1 MQRGAPDFREGADFS
16 MRWSEGHTAG
26 KTAERGSPLTVALTR
41 LHPQGAHMGLLDS
54 LIKTAVN
61 VATLPVA
68 VAVDVLEAPKKAV
81 EGKIPGTT
89 TARHLERIKDDL
101 LN

>member
-1 MQRGAPDFREGADFS
+1 
-16 MRWSEGHTAG
+16 
-26 KTAERGSPLTVALTR
+26 
-41 LHPQGAHMGLLDS
+41 MGVLGS

-61 VATLPVA
+61 VVTLPVA

-81 EGKIPGTT
+81 EGEMPGTT

-101 LN
+101 LD